1 MKKSDV
7 LRLRT
12 RKLIAKN
19 LIILVALAV
28 VAFVG
33 AFSWF
38 SHTTTASAGSLTAKT
53 KVSDALEYYIMPAK
67 DDNGSQVDQYSDIL
81 TRLSQNETY
90 NQGHPNEPQKNTKW
104 HLGEKTL
111 DTSDAEFKFLEDL
124 FLSET
129 TSDGITFKIPK
140 LMQFGEIAYVDTTVN
155 FEDAVPNENYMSFDL
170 YFRCKTQNCT
180 VQLTNES
187 SITPVNGENLSR
199 TTPEYYDVTDD
210 ANEESIKP
218 AAIGAVRLSILNASN
233 ERQVLWIPA
242 PNVWYSG
249 SDERLYTGLSG
260 NGYNGKGH
268 ATSDGNAITTTNEGT
283 NNHAYYTAAKQSAV
297 INSGDSNAEG
307 EVVASDYN
315 DYKFRDHNNIGDDGV
330 SLVTLNQMVDVNND
344 EISDDG
350 YYYGHVRVNLW
361 MEGEDA
367 EARLK
372 MVGGKFVMNL
382 SFDIL
387 NPD

>member
-1 MKKSDV
+1 MKKSEE
-7 LRLRT
+7 LRVKT
-12 RKLIAKN
+12 RKLITKN
-19 LIILVALAV
+19 LIILVVLAV
-28 VAFVG
+28 VAIVG

-38 SHTTTASAGSLTAKT
+38 SKTTTADANYMTAKT
-53 KVSDALEYYIMPAK
+53 KVSEALEYFIVPAK
-67 DDNGSQVDQYSDIL
+67 NNLNGTQVDQYSDIN
-81 TRLSQNETY
+81 TWITNY
-90 NQGHPNEPQKNTKW
+90 NTNHPNEPKSW
-104 HLGEKTL
+104 HIGELTM
-111 DTSDAEFKFLEDL
+111 DTDDAEFKFLEDL
-124 FLSET
+124 FLCET
-129 TSDGITFKIPK
+129 TSDGKTFSIPK
-140 LMQFGEIAYVDTTVN
+140 LMQFGEIAYVDTSID
-155 FEDAVPNENYMSFDL
+155 FETAEANENYMSFDM
-170 YFRCKTQNCT
+170 YFRCKTPNRS

-199 TTPEYYDVTDD
+199 TTPEYYDVTND
-210 ANEESIKP
+210 ANEEAIKP

-233 ERQVLWIPA
+233 QRQVLWIPA
-242 PNVWYSG
+242 PNVWYNG
-249 SDERLYTGLSG
+249 ITERLYTGLSG

-268 ATSDGNAITTTNEGT
+268 ATSDGNAITTTSEGT
-283 NNHAYYTAAKQSAV
+283 NNHAYYTAAKQSDV

-307 EVVASDYN
+307 KVVASDYN

-382 SFDIL
+382 SFDII